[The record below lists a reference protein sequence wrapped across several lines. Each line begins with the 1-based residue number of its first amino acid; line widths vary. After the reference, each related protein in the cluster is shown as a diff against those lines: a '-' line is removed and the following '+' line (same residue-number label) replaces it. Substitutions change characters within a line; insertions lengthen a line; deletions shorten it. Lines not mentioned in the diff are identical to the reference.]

1 MGRFDFHMGGLGLVF
16 GTLDGWVFWSWMR
29 WVVRKLVSRGVVL
42 ILFDGPA
49 GLLPLFEYDGM
60 QHSLSD
66 GLCICLRPG

>member
-1 MGRFDFHMGGLGLVF
+1 M
-16 GTLDGWVFWSWMR
+16 
-29 WVVRKLVSRGVVL
+29 RKLVSRGVVL